1 MFAVLRDDCEVFP
14 MALAIAGLTP
24 VFAVFVVI
32 NAAGSLVVYHVVPE
46 TCGRSLEE
54 VERELLEDSDEH
66 LS

>member
-1 MFAVLRDDCEVFP
+1 
-14 MALAIAGLTP
+14 MALALAGLTP
-24 VFAVFVVI
+24 VFTVFAVV
-32 NAAGSLVVYHVVPE
+32 NAAGSLVVYHTVPE